1 MISELKR
8 LIDQVSREKG
18 IDRQTLISALEE
30 AIKSAVQNWAHS
42 WSQKDIKKYF
52 SAYASSFEPPDR
64 LSRAKWE
71 AERELRIVSKK
82 KIQVVVSNFKIDING
97 NKAKITFSQIYESD
111 NFKGNSRKSLELT
124 KQSGRWMITRE
135 TVN

>member
-1 MISELKR
+1 M
-8 LIDQVSREKG
+8 
-18 IDRQTLISALEE
+18 
-30 AIKSAVQNWAHS
+30 QNWAHS